1 MESSHPGVSP
11 ARSYPQPMEGASRLL
26 LVEDDPTLRDLL
38 EQLLSGEGYQVDLAA
53 DGQRALHLGLTRSYD
68 VLVLDRGLP
77 AIEGLDL
84 LMRLRAKGVTTPTLI
99 LSALDNPM
107 DRVIGLDAGAEDYL
121 GKPFDLDEL
130 LARLRALVRR
140 HAESSTQLRL
150 PGNFRFDVET
160 RTATSETG
168 KVVVLS
174 PREVALVEALA
185 RSPRQ
190 VFSRRDLLAL
200 AFEGAEDEGLVD
212 TYVHYLRRK
221 LGRGV
226 VATVRGLG
234 YRLGGVEG

>member
-1 MESSHPGVSP
+1 
-11 ARSYPQPMEGASRLL
+11 MEGANRLL
-26 LVEDDPTLRDLL
+26 LVEDDPTLRELL
-38 EQLLSGEGYQVDLAA
+38 EQLLTGEGYQVDLAP
-53 DGQRALHLGLTRSYD
+53 DGQRALHLGLTKSYD

-99 LSALDNPM
+99 LSALDNPI

-140 HAESSTQLRL
+140 HADGAAQLRL
-150 PGNFRFDVET
+150 PGHFRFDVES
-160 RTATSETG
+160 RTATSDAG

-200 AFEGAEDEGLVD
+200 AFDGAEDEGLVD